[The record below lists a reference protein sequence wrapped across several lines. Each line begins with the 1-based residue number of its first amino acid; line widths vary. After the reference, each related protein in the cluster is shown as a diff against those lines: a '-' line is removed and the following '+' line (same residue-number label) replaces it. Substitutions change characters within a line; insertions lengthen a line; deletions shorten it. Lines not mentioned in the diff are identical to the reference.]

1 MVIKK
6 LFLAGLSCG
15 FLSSLQASTLDIYQD
30 KSIYSYKNNKTYLGF
45 NENIKVLCD
54 DKETLFFMDQIC
66 PEDEHLCKASQEI
79 NALSRQSKEIENT
92 LAVIDTLITNMKLS
106 DFKSSEI
113 LEQSKKIA
121 KENASLS
128 LQYDTLNAKI
138 SKESNIFL
146 QQAPSMKSANLQE
159 ICKGTLKLEFS
170 ASEIG
175 FKNSYEAEI
184 IDKKNIR
191 IRHFLTLFN
200 KSGVDIQADKAK
212 LYYRDSQEYVHQR
225 EFYPWIISKS
235 EEIRASLKKAEL
247 PAPMMMSKAELS
259 DSLEPAVA
267 IQRTDEREY
276 MIEKLNLPASPKAKT
291 HEVMSQKMSA
301 DCGLSAYSYM
311 QEGAFYVC
319 SFEPKVQIET
329 NDMIVKK
336 GDEILNASA
345 RGEYRDGKYKLFI
358 SRDRDIKIS
367 RKPIVTKDDESGIF
381 GGDIKKKDGYELT
394 LLNASSK
401 PKEINVIERI
411 PVSTTHDI
419 KVKLISIEGVSK
431 SQYTLEE
438 NGRIDFNLTLK
449 PNEKIAIKVLFELTY
464 DKDISVNY

>member
-1 MVIKK
+1 MVLKK
-6 LFLAGLSCG
+6 ILLLNLPFALFT
-15 FLSSLQASTLDIYQD
+15 SLWASTLDIYQD
-30 KSIYSYKNNKTYLGF
+30 KSIYKYKSSSQYIGF
-45 NENIKVLCD
+45 SSDVDVKCD
-54 DKETLFFMDQIC
+54 DKEVLTFLSDAC
-66 PEDEHLCKASQEI
+66 PEDEEVCRLSLDIKKLSKQSAEI
-79 NALSRQSKEIENT
+79 SNT
-92 LAVIDTLITNMKLS
+92 LLAIDAIINNIRLNDIASK
-106 DFKSSEI
+106 DI
-113 LEQSKKIA
+113 LEQSKKIGQEKTELA
-121 KENASLS
+121 LQRDKIDRDISRKNTLFGLQASS
-128 LQYDTLNAKI
+128 L
-138 SKESNIFL
+138 ESL
-146 QQAPSMKSANLQE
+146 NLQE
-159 ICKGTLKLEFS
+159 NCGGVLQLEIP
-170 ASEIG
+170 ASRLN
-175 FKNSYEAEI
+175 FANLYEANL
-184 IDKKNIR
+184 IDKDTIEIKQSFKISN
-191 IRHFLTLFN
+191 T
-200 KSGVDIQADKAK
+200 SGIDIKADKAK

-225 EFYPWIISKS
+225 EFYPWIISKR

-247 PAPMMMSKAELS
+247 PAPVMMSEVEDS
-259 DSLEPAVA
+259 NSLEPAVA

-276 MIEKLNLPASPKAKT
+276 MVENLNLPASPKAKI

-311 QEGAFYVC
+311 QEGVFYVC

-394 LLNASSK
+394 LFNASSK
-401 PKEINVIERI
+401 SKEINVVERI

-419 KVKLISIEGVSK
+419 KVKLISIDGVSK

-438 NGRIDFNLTLK
+438 NGRINFNLTLK
-449 PNEKIAIKVLFELTY
+449 PNEKVAIKVLFELTY
-464 DKDISVNY
+464 DKDISVTY